1 LSFVLPTARV
11 ASLGLVALT
20 VGLGALPTLL
30 TVALGGANLF
40 GPLVVAGVVAGAAL
54 GWGTDDPAA
63 ELLASTATGA
73 PQRTAIRVAATAM
86 VAGAGAALLGAVVAI
101 GPGLPPG
108 VGDRG
113 PEAAAGAAASLAVGL
128 VAARRGERAAGA
140 AAVTAGVLST
150 AVVTG
155 LSSKLDELPSYLPGP
170 HHDRWWVVVVVAL
183 VVARRAG
190 RDPGRR

>member
-1 LSFVLPTARV
+1 LTFVLPTARV

-63 ELLASTATGA
+63 ELLASTPAGA
-73 PQRTAIRVAATAM
+73 PRRTAIRVAAAAV

-128 VAARRGERAAGA
+128 VAARRGERAAA
-140 AAVTAGVLST
+140 AAVTAGVLGT
-150 AVVTG
+150 AVVAG
-155 LSSKLDELPSYLPGP
+155 LSLKFDELPSYLPGP
-170 HHDRWWVVVVVAL
+170 HHDRWWVVAVGAL
-183 VVARRAG
+183 VVALRAG
-190 RDPGRR
+190 RDPGSR